1 MSIDSKFLNLFI
13 KATEKAAIGASKFIG
28 KKDKIGADKGAVD
41 PMRRELN
48 KINMEGSI
56 VIGEGEMDEAPMLY
70 IGEKLGTL
78 TGPKFDIAVDPLEGT
93 KFTANNQPN
102 AFSVL
107 AISKRGE
114 LLKAPDVYMEK
125 IAIGTNLPK
134 NLLDLDNGVE
144 KNIKLLAEAKNK
156 KISNLSACVM
166 QRPRHKHI
174 IDELLRLNVKINFI
188 TDGDIAG
195 VLSVIGNKP
204 VNDIYYSTGGA
215 PEGVLAAAALSCFGG
230 QMQGR
235 LVLNEE
241 EKIRAKKL
249 GISDFK
255 KKYNIS
261 EIIKGDVIFC
271 ATGVTS
277 GDLVQG
283 VKDLGNEYEVNT
295 YALHKS
301 KKIIKTVKNIYNKW
315 AQYP

>member
-48 KINMEGSI
+48 KINMEGCI

-107 AISKRGE
+107 AISKKGE

-277 GDLVQG
+277 GDLVKG

-301 KKIIKTVKNIYNKW
+301 KKIIKTVTNIYNK
-315 AQYP
+315 